1 MNYIEQ
7 FMNDKALS
15 VGKPFQI
22 TGTELKFRFTNDYS
36 LVEDTTGY
44 LALVPMY
51 HLLTGVANVVLPDV
65 VAKEPK
71 EEE

>member
-7 FMNDKALS
+7 FMNDKGLS
-15 VGKPFQI
+15 IGVPFSI

-36 LVEDTTGY
+36 LVEDATGN

-51 HLLTGVANVVLPDV
+51 HLLAGVADIVLPDV
-65 VAKEPK
+65 AAEESK